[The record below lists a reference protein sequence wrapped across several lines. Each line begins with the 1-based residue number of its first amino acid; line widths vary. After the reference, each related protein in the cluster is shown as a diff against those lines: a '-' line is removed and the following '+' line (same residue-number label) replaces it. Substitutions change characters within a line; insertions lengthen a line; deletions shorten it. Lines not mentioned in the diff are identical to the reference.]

1 MQVRNLI
8 MGALLFS
15 CAGHVNAQ
23 SLTLRV
29 DNIDQIVDS
38 MTLEE
43 KVNLLV
49 GRNDYLFGGYE
60 KLDKAPR
67 VMDSSISGFT
77 QVIPRLGI
85 PATGLADGPAGAV
98 VVTRPDSKKNYYATG
113 FPIGSLLACSWNTGL
128 VETIG
133 QAIGNEI
140 LEYGVD
146 VVLAPGMNIH
156 RSPLCGRNYEYFSE
170 DPVLTGKI
178 AAAYIR
184 GVQSN
189 GVGACPKHFAVNSQE
204 TNRTEVNE
212 IVSQR
217 ALREI
222 YLKGFEIA
230 VKESH
235 PWTIMSSYNRLNGPY
250 TQENYELLTTVL
262 RDEWGFDGIVMS
274 DWIRLRNTA
283 AQIHAGNDHL
293 QPGEQKQVDDLLDKV
308 KTNQLS
314 VADIDICV
322 KRMLNYIVKTP
333 HFRGYKYSDNPD
345 LKAHALLARQSAAEG
360 MVLLKNDNGAL
371 PLRNVKKVALFGCTS
386 YNFWAG
392 GTGSG
397 NVVKPYI
404 VNMQQG
410 LNNAEFE
417 TTGNLEEL
425 YNKYLD
431 YQRAKNR
438 CDRGKS
444 QGYYGEEKDI
454 LEMPISKDC
463 IVYQAKEADV
473 AILTIGRQSGEGNDR
488 TIENDFNLSEVEQN
502 LLSDLCNAFH
512 ALDKKVIVVL
522 NVGGVVE
529 TASWKSLPDAILLAW
544 QPGQEGG
551 NSVVDVLLGKENPS
565 GKLAM
570 TFPITVM
577 DHPSS
582 RNFPLNGYKGQR
594 GSAGRE
600 NIDYTLHKEG
610 INIGYRYFNTVNRPV
625 SYPFGYGLS
634 YTEFSYDNSVV
645 KATGKGFKASIR
657 VKNIGKVAGRESVQL
672 YVSAP
677 AGGLEKP
684 ACELKAFAKTKL
696 LQPGESEILIF
707 NVSDYDL
714 ASFDESIQSWVS
726 AKGKYIVKFGASIE
740 DIRGI
745 GAYWLSKEFTK
756 KVNDVLKP
764 TMSLNEPE

>member
-8 MGALLFS
+8 VGALLFS
-15 CAGHVNAQ
+15 CTGHVNAQ

-98 VVTRPDSKKNYYATG
+98 VLKTRESKKNYYATG

-371 PLRNVKKVALFGCTS
+371 PLRNVIKVALFGCTS

-397 NVVKPYI
+397 NVVKPYV

-454 LEMPISKDC
+454 LEMPVSKDC

-473 AILTIGRQSGEGNDR
+473 AILTIGRQAGEGNDR